1 MEKYYDEFKE
11 ILDGQIKKIAK
22 KGDITPQ
29 ELDNV
34 YKASAIILD
43 LETKKAMKK
52 AEKGENE
59 ESKLGANAMNGGYSQ
74 RGSYNSYADSWSNA
88 NYDRGQSN
96 HYPWF
101 MYHDSGIKG
110 NSYAPVWN
118 REMPEE
124 HMMHDMSNRGYNTS
138 YDGSYGRSYD
148 VNNMSNDGM
157 SNARRGRDGD
167 SDGRYS
173 EDGSYRRGR
182 DSRGRYTSRDRGYSR
197 AAEKERMIDQL
208 EDMMDEATTE
218 KERKAIMRCID
229 KLDS

>member
-1 MEKYYDEFKE
+1 MEKYYDEFCE
-11 ILDGQIKKIAK
+11 ILDEQIKKIAK

-34 YKASAIILD
+34 YKASAIVLD
-43 LETKKAMKK
+43 METKKAMKK
-52 AEKGENE
+52 AEKGGSE
-59 ESKLGANAMNGGYSQ
+59 EQQMGANAINGGYSQ
-74 RGSYNSYADSWSNA
+74 RDSYNSYEMRRGRNSNRS
-88 NYDRGQSN
+88 NESYERGQSN

-101 MYHDSGIKG
+101 MYHDDGMSRG
-110 NSYAPVWN
+110 NSYSPVWN
-118 REMPEE
+118 QD
-124 HMMHDMSNRGYNTS
+124 MHDTKMMDEMSNDMGRNSYNSYRGTY
-138 YDGSYGRSYD
+138 
-148 VNNMSNDGM
+148 DGM

-182 DSRGRYTSRDRGYSR
+182 DARGRYTSRDRGYSR
-197 AAEKERMIDQL
+197 EAEKERMIDQL
-208 EDMMDEATTE
+208 EEMMDNATTE